1 MSDKKQYL
9 IGYSRGAVMPKGLE
23 LLVDSLEA
31 GSSEI
36 VTIRKL
42 ASGQRVVSM
51 DAETAVNLAS
61 KHPDLAIEEDR
72 ELQLFS
78 SMPGLPPLV
87 PTGKPVVVSFAVN
100 DAQSGEPIP
109 EATVFCVS
117 GQFTYK
123 GGTNRQGLAKV
134 TIPELLP
141 IRVIISPRDTH
152 WSRILDEMPAKA
164 GLKIQTSLQPIPLKG
179 KYSWGHA
186 AMGLPRIGDLFSGAG
201 IKIAVIDS
209 GIARHEDLKTVGGH
223 NTLDG
228 RFGSA
233 WDKDEAGHG
242 THSGGII
249 AAASQRL
256 GVRGVAPG
264 AEIHSLKVCPDGR
277 FSNLLEAIN
286 WCIDNYIDVIQMG
299 LGSQYP
305 SEQIDLALAEA
316 AAHGITCVAAVGND
330 SGAVAYPASNP
341 NVIAVSAI
349 GRIGTFPDQS
359 AHSLRI
365 TGRIGRDGKSFF
377 AGFSNFG
384 PEVTVCAPGVAIPAT
399 VPTGYAA
406 WDGTSTAAAF
416 VAGLA
421 ALILDAFPEI
431 RTGDYKQP
439 QYVLEIIKSSAT
451 DLGLPG
457 ELQGAGLI
465 NAERALGAAL
475 ARRRQ
480 EIDFQSAGR
489 KQLESLLDQARKCRE
504 EIKSAIAGLETF

>member
-1 MSDKKQYL
+1 
-9 IGYSRGAVMPKGLE
+9 MPRELE
-23 LLVDSLEA
+23 LLVDALEA
-31 GSSEI
+31 ASAEI

-51 DAETAVNLAS
+51 NAETAVNLAS

-87 PTGKPVVVSFAVN
+87 PTGKPVVITVVVN
-100 DAQSGEPIP
+100 DAQSGEPVP

-123 GGTNRQGLAKV
+123 GKTNRQGLAKV

-141 IRVIISPRDTH
+141 IRVIISPRDTY

-164 GLKIQTSLQPIPLKG
+164 GLKIQATLQTIPLKG

-186 AMGLPRIGDLFSGAG
+186 AIGLPRLGDLFSGAG
-201 IKIAVIDS
+201 IKIAIIDS
-209 GIARHEDLKTVGGH
+209 GIAQHEDLKTAGGH
-223 NTLDG
+223 STLGSRD
-228 RFGSA
+228 GSA
-233 WDKDEAGHG
+233 WDKDEEGHG
-242 THSGGII
+242 THSCGIM
-249 AAASQRL
+249 AAVSQSL

-299 LGSQYP
+299 LGSQYH

-316 AAHGITCVAAVGND
+316 AAHGITCVAAVGNE
-330 SGAVAYPASNP
+330 SGAVAYPASNRH
-341 NVIAVSAI
+341 VIAVSAV

-359 AHSLRI
+359 AHNLRI
-365 TGRIGRDGKSFF
+365 TEQIGHDGKTFF

-406 WDGTSTAAAF
+406 WDGTSTTGAF
-416 VAGLA
+416 VSGLA
-421 ALILDAFPEI
+421 ALILDAYPEI

-451 DLGLPG
+451 DLGLSG

-480 EIDFQSAGR
+480 EITLRSAGR
-489 KQLESLLDQARKCRE
+489 KQLESLLEQAKKCSE
-504 EIKSAIAGLETF
+504 EIKSAIAGLENF